1 MALDVSLARE
11 DGLLVVKGRGAAA
24 LVDLKG
30 FADLIAT
37 ICREEQRQ
45 FVLLDLLDVSQA
57 LTFTEHLQL
66 GVYVAEKL
74 AFLTRVASVVPV
86 DARSGNSER
95 AAQKSGLRL
104 RTFTDIGVARAWLR
118 EAMAG

>member
-11 DGLLVVKGRGAAA
+11 DGLLLAKARGAAT
-24 LVDLKG
+24 LVDLQG
-30 FADLIAT
+30 VADLLAT
-37 ICREEQRQ
+37 VCREGQCQ

-57 LTFTEHLQL
+57 LAFTEHLQL

-74 AFLTRVASVVPV
+74 MFLTRMATVVSPQ
-86 DARSGNSER
+86 ARSGNSER

-104 RTFTDIGVARAWLR
+104 RTFTDMAEARAWLR
-118 EAMAG
+118 EAMS